1 LYCAATASLFYRY
14 LLKLLAN
21 FSRKIIVSRNLSENH
36 KSRQNTANP
45 NISRVFGSGGFI
57 FRKKIGWEV

>member
-1 LYCAATASLFYRY
+1 
-14 LLKLLAN
+14 LAN
-21 FSRKIIVSRNLSENH
+21 FSRKIIVSRNLAENH

-57 FRKKIGWEV
+57 FRKKIGWKV